1 MVLKVNEQDRQIL
14 FSDLINHHQSE
25 IYAYIF
31 AIVRNW
37 EDADD
42 LFQSVCCVL
51 WSKFDTFRIG
61 SSFLA
66 WARQTAKLT
75 VRKFLRQKQLR
86 KYVSEPLLDALT
98 DTTAGTKTQGTEQ
111 YLAALEQ
118 CREKLDTAD
127 IELLELRY
135 VNNLRSREI
144 ADRLSRPHQGV
155 CNSLTR
161 IQRWLFE
168 CIQMELARQEHGWKG
183 RT

>member
-1 MVLKVNEQDRQIL
+1 MVAMVNEQNRQIL
-14 FSDLINHHQSE
+14 FSDLIDHHQSE

-42 LFQSVCCVL
+42 LFQSVCLVL
-51 WSKFDTFRIG
+51 WDKFDSFRLG
-61 SSFLA
+61 TSFLA
-66 WARQTAKLT
+66 WARQTAKIT

-86 KYVSEPLLDALT
+86 KYVSETLLDTLAETSLEI
-98 DTTAGTKTQGTEQ
+98 KHQGAEG
-111 YLAALEQ
+111 YLAALEH
-118 CREKLDTAD
+118 CRKKLDTGD
-127 IELLELRY
+127 VELLELRY
-135 VNNLRSREI
+135 VDDLRSRQI
-144 ADRLSRPHQGV
+144 ADRLQRSHQSV

-168 CIQMELARQEHGWKG
+168 CIQMELARQEHSWRG